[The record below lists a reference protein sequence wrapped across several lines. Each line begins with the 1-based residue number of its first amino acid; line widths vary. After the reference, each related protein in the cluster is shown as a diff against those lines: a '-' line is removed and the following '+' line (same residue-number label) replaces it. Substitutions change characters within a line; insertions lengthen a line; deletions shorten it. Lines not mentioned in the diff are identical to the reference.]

1 MNAHGIAGEDR
12 AAFFGIV
19 ADRDHII
26 ELLAYE
32 LFNRFRAMV

>member
-1 MNAHGIAGEDR
+1 MRGIAGEDR

-19 ADRDHII
+19 ADCDYVV
-26 ELLAYE
+26 ELMADE